1 MSADLL
7 ISMNL
12 FIQLLGCK
20 SKGISISLLQAYAHV
35 TSSEKIKE
43 SMTLGILYNGE
54 IPSDRWKMERTVR
67 FDAEGYGCG
76 TDLNRGVMGWFFLS
90 GGGMSFSVN
99 VMPREY
105 MMMKM
110 RRKESSETQ
119 NVHRDLSKRAGFQP
133 ENRPRGRAAAGNVIA
148 VISLW
153 TRTRTPR
160 STSSG

>member
-1 MSADLL
+1 MSADLI
-7 ISMNL
+7 ISMDL
-12 FIQLLGCK
+12 STQLLGFK

-35 TSSEKIKE
+35 SSEKIKE

-54 IPSDRWKMERTVR
+54 IPSDRWKMERIVLL
-67 FDAEGYGCG
+67 DAEGYGCG

-90 GGGMSFSVN
+90 GGGMSFSAN
-99 VMPREY
+99 VMPKEY

-133 ENRPRGRAAAGNVIA
+133 KNRPRGRAAAGNVIA

-160 STSSG
+160 VTASG

>member
-1 MSADLL
+1 MSADLI
-7 ISMNL
+7 ISMDL
-12 FIQLLGCK
+12 STQLLGFK
-20 SKGISISLLQAYAHV
+20 SNGMSLSLLQAYAHV

-76 TDLNRGVMGWFFLS
+76 TDLNREVMGWFFLP
-90 GGGMSFSVN
+90 GGRMRFSVN
-99 VMPREY
+99 VMPKEY

-133 ENRPRGRAAAGNVIA
+133 ENRPRGGPQ
-148 VISLW
+148 L
-153 TRTRTPR
+153 
-160 STSSG
+160 GM

>member
-1 MSADLL
+1 MSADLI
-7 ISMNL
+7 ISMDL
-12 FIQLLGCK
+12 STQLLGFK
-20 SKGISISLLQAYAHV
+20 SNGMSLSLLQAYAHV

-90 GGGMSFSVN
+90 GGGMSFSAN
-99 VMPREY
+99 VMPKEY

-133 ENRPRGRAAAGNVIA
+133 KNRPRGGPQ
-148 VISLW
+148 L
-153 TRTRTPR
+153 
-160 STSSG
+160 GM

>member
-7 ISMNL
+7 ISMDL
-12 FIQLLGCK
+12 STQLLGFK
-20 SKGISISLLQAYAHV
+20 SNGMSLSLLQAYAHV

-133 ENRPRGRAAAGNVIA
+133 ENRPRGG
-148 VISLW
+148 SQL
-153 TRTRTPR
+153 
-160 STSSG
+160 GM

>member
-7 ISMNL
+7 ISMDL
-12 FIQLLGCK
+12 STQLLGFK
-20 SKGISISLLQAYAHV
+20 SNGMSLSLLQAYAHV

-76 TDLNRGVMGWFFLS
+76 TDLNRGVMGWFFLP
-90 GGGMSFSVN
+90 GGRMRFSVN
-99 VMPREY
+99 VMPKEY

-133 ENRPRGRAAAGNVIA
+133 KNRPRGGPQ
-148 VISLW
+148 L
-153 TRTRTPR
+153 
-160 STSSG
+160 GM